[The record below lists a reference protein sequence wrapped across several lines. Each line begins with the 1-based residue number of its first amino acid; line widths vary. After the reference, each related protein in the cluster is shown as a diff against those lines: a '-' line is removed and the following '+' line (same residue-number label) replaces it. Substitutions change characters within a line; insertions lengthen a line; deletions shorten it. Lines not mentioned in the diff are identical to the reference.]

1 MKLSQL
7 LERLEE
13 DAERDAMLA
22 QTVKNPDTGQDIT
35 VKTALG
41 YDKNH
46 PARKAAAKVYAQFMA
61 KKSSS
66 QPAQAPQ
73 MGAKPSQQAT
83 PQSTAKPAPRPQV
96 PNRQANNFG
105 TREFRRQQA
114 LKRMQQRQ
122 NPNFG
127 SDDRYDAMR
136 DFGAERG
143 TWRRGRHNDPFY
155 DPQDYR

>member
-1 MKLSQL
+1 MKLSEL

-22 QTVKNPDTGQDIT
+22 QMVKNPDTGQDIT

-46 PARKAAAKVYAQFMA
+46 PARKAAAKIYAQFMA
-61 KKSSS
+61 KKSAGK
-66 QPAQAPQ
+66 PAQAPQ
-73 MGAKPSQQAT
+73 QGTPQAKPTTSQPTIQA
-83 PQSTAKPAPRPQV
+83 KAPITRNQLK
-96 PNRQANNFG
+96 NFG

-122 NPNFG
+122 NPNAFG
-127 SDDRYDAMR
+127 SDDGYDAMR
-136 DFGAERG
+136 DRGAEMG
-143 TWRRGRHNDPFY
+143 TWRRGRYDDPFY

>member
-13 DAERDAMLA
+13 DADRDAVLA
-22 QTVKNPDTGQDIT
+22 QTVKNPDTNQDIT

-46 PARKAAAKVYAQFMA
+46 PARKAAAKIYAQFMA
-61 KKSSS
+61 KRSAG

-73 MGAKPSQQAT
+73 AKAT
-83 PQSTAKPAPRPQV
+83 PSVTQTPQAKPQV
-96 PNRQANNFG
+96 PNRQSRNFG

-114 LKRMQQRQ
+114 LQRMQKRQ
-122 NPNFG
+122 NQNFD
-127 SDDRYDAMR
+127 SDDGYDAMR
-136 DFGAERG
+136 DRAAERG
-143 TWRRGRHNDPFY
+143 TWGRGRRYDPFY
-155 DPQDYR
+155 DPQDYV

>member
-1 MKLSQL
+1 MKLSEL

-22 QTVKNPDTGQDIT
+22 QMVKNPETGQDIT

-41 YDKNH
+41 YDKTH
-46 PARKAAAKVYAQFMA
+46 PARQAAAKIYAQFMA
-61 KKSSS
+61 KKSAGK
-66 QPAQAPQ
+66 PAQSPQ
-73 MGAKPSQQAT
+73 QTTPQQNPVQQAT
-83 PQSTAKPAPRPQV
+83 QQRPQI
-96 PNRQANNFG
+96 PNRQSSNFG

-114 LKRMQQRQ
+114 LKRMQQRR

-127 SDDRYDAMR
+127 SDDGYDAMR
-136 DFGAERG
+136 DRGAERG
-143 TWRRGRHNDPFY
+143 TWGKGRYYDPFY